1 MLASVAVLLCS
12 AAPASAR
19 DIGADDELVITGT
32 VRIPRGQHAD
42 RIVIADGRVEVNG
55 AVDGVIIA
63 VDAPVHLGPHALV
76 DGDVIS
82 LSQRVTV
89 DRGATL
95 NNDLV
100 YVGKKPVI
108 ASGANIHGEVRRA
121 DASDFSLPFGA
132 FVLHAALWLAFTL
145 STLAL
150 GLLMVWL
157 APGVA
162 DAAFTSAR
170 ERAGPA
176 VAWGLGLFCALPVA
190 AVVALLTVVGIPLGL
205 VLGLALFPLYSLG
218 YVAAGYVLGRA
229 VLPDSRGPI
238 PAFLA
243 GWGILRAIAFV
254 PVLGALAWVGA
265 TVFGL
270 GLLAV
275 ALWRS
280 RRTIGPAPERAPSAP
295 RP

>member
-1 MLASVAVLLCS
+1 VLASVAVLLCS

-19 DIGADDELVITGT
+19 DIGSDDELVINGT

-55 AVDGVIIA
+55 AVDG
-63 VDAPVHLGPHALV
+63 
-76 DGDVIS
+76 DVIS

-95 NNDLV
+95 NDDLV

-108 ASGANIHGEVRRA
+108 ARGANINGEVRRV
-121 DASDFSLPFGA
+121 DATDFSLPFGA

-145 STLAL
+145 STLVL
-150 GLLMVWL
+150 GLVMVWL

-162 DAAFTSAR
+162 RAVFTTAR

-176 VAWGLGLFCALPVA
+176 VAWGLGLFLTLPLA
-190 AVVALLTVVGIPLGL
+190 AAVALLTVVGIPLGL
-205 VLGLALFPLYSLG
+205 VLGLAMFPLYSLG
-218 YVAAGYVLGRA
+218 YVATGCVLGRA
-229 VLPDSRGPI
+229 VLADSRGTI

-254 PVLGALAWVGA
+254 PVLGVIAWVGA

-280 RRTIGPAPERAPSAP
+280 RGPVGPGPVPASTAA

>member
-1 MLASVAVLLCS
+1 M
-12 AAPASAR
+12 
-19 DIGADDELVITGT
+19 ITGT

-42 RIVIADGRVEVNG
+42 RIVIADGRVEVDG

-95 NNDLV
+95 NDDLV

-108 ASGANIHGEVRRA
+108 ARGANINGEVRRI
-121 DASDFSLPFGA
+121 DATDFSFPFGA
-132 FVLHAALWLAFTL
+132 FVLHAAIWLAFTL

-150 GLLMVWL
+150 GLVMVWL

-162 DAAFTSAR
+162 HAVFTIAR

-176 VAWGLGLFCALPVA
+176 VAWGLGLFCALPLA

-205 VLGLALFPLYSLG
+205 VLGLAMFPLYSLG
-218 YVAAGYVLGRA
+218 YVATGYVLGRA
-229 VLPDSRGPI
+229 ILPDSRGAI
-238 PAFLA
+238 PSFLA

-254 PVLGALAWVGA
+254 PVLGVIAWVGA

-280 RRTIGPAPERAPSAP
+280 RGPVGP
-295 RP
+295 RPVPASTAARP